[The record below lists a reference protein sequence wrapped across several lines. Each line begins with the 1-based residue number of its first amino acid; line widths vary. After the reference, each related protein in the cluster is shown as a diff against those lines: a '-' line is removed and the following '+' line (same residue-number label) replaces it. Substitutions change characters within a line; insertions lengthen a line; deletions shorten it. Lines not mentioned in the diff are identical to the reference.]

1 MTDKELKQKLT
12 GFLNKNFKPIM
23 KWHYKR
29 KYKMEIFKML
39 SFFYEYKDA
48 DGIDMMQAIKIM
60 TLDKDNWSF
69 EKSTRILG
77 ICVYCGFLD
86 QNS

>member
-1 MTDKELKQKLT
+1 MTIKELKQKSN

-29 KYKMEIFKML
+29 KYKKEIFKML
-39 SFFYEYKDA
+39 SLFYEYRNA

-60 TLDKDNWSF
+60 TLDKDNWSL
-69 EKSTRILG
+69 EKSTTILG
-77 ICVYCGFLD
+77 VCVYCGFLD
-86 QNS
+86 QN